1 MKLYTAYISLIFL
14 VKIIYFIFALL
25 IIYYT
30 KKNNEELKEIFTYWK
45 HHIEFLFIALMSLL
59 LIILFNPFYN
69 GLKLIDYETKLLLFV
84 YGIII
89 IIGAQWSLFFKESM
103 VFKILNNQD

>member
-1 MKLYTAYISLIFL
+1 MKLYTAYVSLIFL
-14 VKIIYFIFALL
+14 VKIIYFVFALL
-25 IIYYT
+25 VIYYT
-30 KKNNEELKEIFTYWK
+30 KKKNEELKEIFTFWK

-103 VFKILNNQD
+103 VFKILNNRD